1 MALLPSHNGS
11 VQRKL
16 LLPVFFSTGEW
27 AVHWLWAFNWF
38 NSWRGGG
45 GGSDKGNKDMW
56 KVWVTGILN
65 VWHLMLIIYQWQTD
79 QRYCQ
84 WFAFISINSDG
95 ESVSSTWCE
104 LEWWSG
110 GTAEMFLFHLLKNKT
125 FCKLYLHLLKEYM
138 CVYVCVFTIVTVDAD
153 KCLLLLCQMK
163 QEQSLWATLRPVS
176 PWRFQLMEIQCW
188 FRLLVLRDS
197 LGIKNVIHWTH

>member
-16 LLPVFFSTGEW
+16 LLHVFFSTGEW
-27 AVHWLWAFNWF
+27 AVHWLGAFNWF

-65 VWHLMLIIYQWQTD
+65 VWHLMLIIYRWRTD
-79 QRYCQ
+79 HRYCQ

-95 ESVSSTWCE
+95 ESVSSPWSE
-104 LEWWSG
+104 PEWWAG
-110 GTAEMFLFHLLKNKT
+110 RTAEMFLFHLSLKKT
-125 FCKLYLHLLKEYM
+125 LCKLYVHLLEEHM

-153 KCLLLLCQMK
+153 KCLLSSASK
-163 QEQSLWATLRPVS
+163 WSRSRAFGTHWG
-176 PWRFQLMEIQCW
+176 QCPPGG
-188 FRLLVLRDS
+188 S
-197 LGIKNVIHWTH
+197 S